1 MINYTSLFSLTTV
14 MINFIF
20 QEIINIILCIINN
33 YSGLGQYQKLWIF
46 TFHPRIQTGTQDTSL
61 NLGYKLEPRTQA

>member
-1 MINYTSLFSLTTV
+1 

-20 QEIINIILCIINN
+20 QEIINIILFIINN

-61 NLGYKLEPRTQA
+61 NLGYKLESRIQTGT